1 MKKVTD
7 FRFLGYG
14 YNQSAGEVSLRYAF
28 DDAYFFEEKI
38 KFHHAPQSLSPEQK
52 AAVDKV
58 MFFLHLACGIS
69 YYKAFVPGNIIIE
82 TGNLNREQAVFFDE
96 FYKKGLGEFS
106 WRNNLNLNEVIR
118 FPYVEKGTVEEASV
132 MNLPDKTA
140 VPIGGGKDSNVVLET
155 LKSHGEKVV
164 CIAQG
169 RPRPIRESIEVS
181 GCEEIEFTRTIAP
194 QLIALNNE
202 EGVYNGHVPITGVYA
217 FCLALAAV
225 LYGYDKVAMGNERS
239 ANVGNLIRDDNF
251 EVNHQWSKSF
261 AFEKTFHD
269 FAQKYMLKNFD
280 YFSFLR
286 PLSELDIASRFA
298 KLKAYH
304 MVFTSCNKAFKI
316 DKEKRL
322 DRWCG
327 DCDKCRFVFLALA
340 PFMVKDELIKAVG
353 RNILADEKQLSGF
366 EELLGLSNHKP
377 FECVG
382 ELEECAVAFCLLA
395 QKKEWQDEFMVREL
409 YPRLLEKYGL
419 ETLQKWQKQVFAPT
433 AENLLPARFKDYLSC
448 S

>member
-1 MKKVTD
+1 MKKVNS
-7 FRFLGYG
+7 FRFVDCGYDEK
-14 YNQSAGEVSLRYAF
+14 AGEISMRYAF
-28 DDAYFFEEKI
+28 DELYFFCEKI
-38 KFHHAPQSLSPEQK
+38 KFHHAPQVLSAAQK
-52 AAVDKV
+52 SALDKV

-69 YYKAFVPGNIIIE
+69 YYKAFVPEKLIIE
-82 TGNLNREQAVFFDE
+82 TGKLNREQATFFDE

-106 WRNNLNLNEVIR
+106 WRNHLNLNGIIS
-118 FPYVEKGTVEEASV
+118 FPYEEEGSYEQASDV
-132 MNLPDKTA
+132 NLPDKTA

-155 LKSHGEKVV
+155 LKAHGEKVV

-169 RPRPIRESIEVS
+169 RPRPIRESIAVS

-194 QLIALNNE
+194 ELIILNSE
-202 EGVYNGHVPITGVYA
+202 PGVYNGHVPITGVYA
-217 FCLALAAV
+217 FCLAFAAV
-225 LYGYDKVAMGNERS
+225 LFGYDKVAMGNERS

-261 AFEKTFHD
+261 AFEKSFHE
-269 FAQKYMLKNFD
+269 FARCYMLKNFN

-304 MVFTSCNKAFKI
+304 MVFTSCNKAFRI

-322 DRWCG
+322 ERWCA

-340 PFMVKDELIKAVG
+340 PFMNKEELVRAVG
-353 RNILADEKQLSGF
+353 KNILSDEHQLGGF
-366 EELLGLSNHKP
+366 EELVGLSNHKP

-382 ELEECAVAFCLLA
+382 ELEECVVAFYLLA
-395 QKKEWQDEFMVREL
+395 QKNEWKDEITVKTL
-409 YPRLLEKYGL
+409 YPRILAKYGL
-419 ETLQKWQKQVFAPT
+419 ETLQKWHKQVFTPS
-433 AENLLPARFKDYLSC
+433 AENLLPVRFKDYLSC
-448 S
+448 N